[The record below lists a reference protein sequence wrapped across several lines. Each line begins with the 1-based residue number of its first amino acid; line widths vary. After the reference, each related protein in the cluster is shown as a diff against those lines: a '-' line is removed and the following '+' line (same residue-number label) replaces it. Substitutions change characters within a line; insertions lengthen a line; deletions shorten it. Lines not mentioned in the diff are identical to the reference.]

1 MPKKKAKTK
10 PRSKAKPKKKIF
22 PPDWKDSTAYPNEKT
37 TTDKQWAWEFLRR
50 NPEFQKD
57 CKKLKSGQH
66 EHFVH
71 DPPFKT
77 NESPAEY
84 IRRTGSSPSRRVD
97 IKSYLA
103 KKWCVDNI
111 REIDPEQTD
120 YEKVKFRL
128 VSSVDVVDLYDGLPQ
143 LSETEVLLSFDLS
156 KPVTKPLI
164 RDVGLILNE
173 IRKALKKAGKLKDTR
188 KQVTVYANYLRLLD
202 AKDSKAKYSQMEEI
216 FPQNHPDYYTADSL
230 VKDGLKAAKRLRD
243 HNYKT
248 LLK

>member
-77 NESPAEY
+77 NESPEEY

-128 VSSVDVVDLYDGLPQ
+128 VSSVDVVDVNDGL
-143 LSETEVLLSFDLS
+143 SRSGETEVWLSFDLS
-156 KPVTKPLI
+156 KPVKQIIP
-164 RDVGLILNE
+164 DAEFILGD
-173 IRKALKKAGKLKDTR
+173 IRKALKKAGKLKDFKKR
-188 KQVTVYANYLRLLD
+188 NYLKYLRFLD
-202 AKDSKAKYSQMEEI
+202 AKERVSYSQIAEVF
-216 FPQNHPDYYTADSL
+216 FPNTPDYYPDHKARHK
-230 VKDGLKAAKRLRD
+230 VKEVLMEARLLRD
-243 HNYKT
+243 HDYKK